1 MIGRLAGTVK
11 EGLLSRTTF
20 LVSQRSPQP
29 ECSPDPRHR
38 FFEIVDELARQDRLA
53 FHVAMAK
60 ARDARPEEFRAAYP
74 LRH

>member
-1 MIGRLAGTVK
+1 MIERLAGTVR
-11 EGLLSRTTF
+11 EGLLSRTAF
-20 LVSQRSPQP
+20 SASHRSPQP
-29 ECSPDPRHR
+29 KCSPDPRYR

-74 LRH
+74 SRH